1 MSVSTF
7 SLPNGGGD
15 LLQVLDDRVR
25 VLADAVRTG
34 AQYELFEVSGAQG
47 SGPPPHCHPWDEA
60 YYLLEGE
67 LDVVIA
73 GETRRAR
80 PGDYVFAPGNGIHS
94 FRIVG
99 GPARFLVVTTG
110 AGAGEFFRAMDREIG
125 FPPPSLEA
133 VCALA
138 ARHGVVLAG

>member
-1 MSVSTF
+1 MTVTTIIV
-7 SLPNGGGD
+7 PKGGGD

-25 VLADAVRTG
+25 VLAGAAQTG
-34 AQYELFEVSGAQG
+34 AKYELFDVSGAQG
-47 SGPPPHCHPWDEA
+47 SGPPLHSHPWDEGYFMLDGA
-60 YYLLEGE
+60 

-73 GETRRAR
+73 GETRHARA
-80 PGDYVFAPGNGIHS
+80 GDFVLAPGGVVHS

-99 GPARFLVVTTG
+99 GPARFLVFTSG
-110 AGAGEFFRAMDREIG
+110 ADAGEFFRAMDREIG

-138 ARHGVVLAG
+138 ARHGVMLAG